1 MYEHTGNVAKPRAWL
16 RPLSWVAR
24 ALSELRPDVRRGA
37 LPKGTGALRGDHASP
52 SAAALQFIEHLSPA
66 REFRLIEELLGT
78 LGQQISNNAFYRRL
92 LVEIDTI
99 TGSQGSVLYRTAGKD
114 RVRKTLAASLEQP
127 DRSLDELL
135 ELACPLET
143 LAADPG
149 RQTRTGWID
158 VGEPGSAHDE
168 NGTEHC
174 RLLLQMPGDCHI
186 GRREIELLQ
195 QIATSINGIMRN
207 LRRAKLDQQFMHDR
221 ERALIARELHDSL
234 AQSLSFLKI
243 QLARIE
249 TGFHKAADLEQGL
262 AGQLRAPL
270 QELRRGVDLSY
281 RQLRELIN
289 TFRLTLNG
297 KGLAEALQGS
307 LEEFENLCD
316 MAFTLDNRLSGV
328 ELSIEEQT
336 HILLVVRE
344 ALSNAVRHSR
354 GTRVEASLW
363 EDADGTV
370 CIRVCDDGIGIMDTL
385 TDSSHHGL
393 QIMRQRMQELH
404 GELNTGKGPLDGT
417 CIEARFRPCNREQ
430 TGEPA

>member
-1 MYEHTGNVAKPRAWL
+1 MYEQTGNVVKPRAWL
-16 RPLSWVAR
+16 RVLMSRMAR
-24 ALSELRPDVRRGA
+24 AFSEQRPAARRAAPTGSA
-37 LPKGTGALRGDHASP
+37 GTLHGDHATP
-52 SAAALQFIEHLSPA
+52 PAAALQFIEHLSPA

-78 LGQQISNNAFYRRL
+78 FGQQVSNNAFYRRL

-143 LAADPG
+143 LAAEPG
-149 RQTRTGWID
+149 RQARTGWID
-158 VGEPGSAHDE
+158 VGEPGREHDG
-168 NGTEHC
+168 NGAEHC
-174 RLLLQMPGDCHI
+174 RLLLQMPSDCRI
-186 GRREIELLQ
+186 GHREIELLQ
-195 QIATSINGIMRN
+195 QIAASINGIMQN
-207 LRRAKLDQQFMHDR
+207 LRRAKLDQQFIHDR

-249 TGFHKAADLEQGL
+249 TGFRKATDLGQGL
-262 AGQLRAPL
+262 AEQLRAPL

-307 LEEFENLCD
+307 LEEFENLSD

-354 GTRVEASLW
+354 GTRVEAGLW
-363 EDADGTV
+363 KEPDGTV
-370 CIRVCDDGIGIMDTL
+370 CIQVSDDGIGIADTL

-404 GELNTGKGPLDGT
+404 GELSTGKDTLGGT
-417 CIEARFRPCNREQ
+417 CIEARFRPCNRE
-430 TGEPA
+430 